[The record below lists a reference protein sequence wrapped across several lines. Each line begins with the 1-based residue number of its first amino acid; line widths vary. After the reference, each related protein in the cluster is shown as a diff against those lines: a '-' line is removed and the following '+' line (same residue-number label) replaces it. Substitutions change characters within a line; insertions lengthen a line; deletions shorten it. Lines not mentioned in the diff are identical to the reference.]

1 MVCVHVVAVYMNM
14 CVWYVYIRG
23 LAKTGNQGDL
33 PFFFETPPPP
43 LLFSSPLLV
52 FALQKHDAYLYV
64 SSTCIVW
71 YFVSECVA
79 SGQSSPLLHII
90 SG

>member
-1 MVCVHVVAVYMNM
+1 M
-14 CVWYVYIRG
+14 WYVYIRS
-23 LAKTGNQGDL
+23 LAKTGNQGGFTL
-33 PFFFETPPPP
+33 FLKLPPPP
-43 LLFSSPLLV
+43 CFFHPPPPLV
-52 FALQKHDAYLYV
+52 FALQKRDAYLYV

-79 SGQSSPLLHII
+79 SGQSSPLLHLI